1 MDENKSKMINKA
13 GMNKMVSTKQ
23 QRTNKKIKF
32 KSINDINDGF

>member
-1 MDENKSKMINKA
+1 MDENKSKMISKA

-23 QRTNKKIKF
+23 QRTKKKIKF